1 MKVRT
6 PIYLVFGGS
15 LCLLLALANYN
26 GWSLLQALSTG
37 RFAPSTPAT
46 RHK

>member
-6 PIYLVFGGS
+6 PIYLVFGSG
-15 LCLLLALANYN
+15 LCLLLAAANYN
-26 GWSLLQALSTG
+26 GWSLLQTLSTG
-37 RFAPSTPAT
+37 RFAPSSPAT

>member
-6 PIYLVFGGS
+6 PVYLMFGGS
-15 LCLLLALANYN
+15 LCVLLAAANYN
-26 GWSLLQALSTG
+26 GWSLLQTLGTG
-37 RFAPSTPAT
+37 RFAPSAPAT